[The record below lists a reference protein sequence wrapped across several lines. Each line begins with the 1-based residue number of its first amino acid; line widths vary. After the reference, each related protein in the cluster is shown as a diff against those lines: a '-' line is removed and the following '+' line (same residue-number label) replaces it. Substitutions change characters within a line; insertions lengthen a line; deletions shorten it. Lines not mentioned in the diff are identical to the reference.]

1 MMKQKNKVFKD
12 TYTSKA
18 LLFEMFGLGDRQMC
32 SADRKQAK
40 SEVQHELSCTQ
51 QFKHMV
57 WSGASAVQ

>member
-1 MMKQKNKVFKD
+1 MMKQKNKVFKE
-12 TYTSKA
+12 A

-32 SADRKQAK
+32 SAGRKQAK